1 MGIKHILALTDLSSP
16 SCNGL
21 ALAED
26 IARRLHA
33 RVTVGYVHTHLD
45 VLRGFGGNESNACR
59 LREWVRK
66 EDEEHVARLAAKHIN
81 GLRMAGIET
90 VETHSAREGVGQL
103 LERVRPDL
111 VCMATRGR
119 TGLKH
124 ALLGSVAEHTIRTA
138 WTPALVTRGRSIPHQ
153 RPLCVMLGLDM
164 VDEPAPLVRRTA
176 RLLGPED
183 ELVLV
188 HVVESTSVSRTQ
200 YGSEFALPQPDTP
213 RLEQAVAERLH
224 AIKLPG
230 DGPRLK
236 VAVRNGRPEEALLK
250 LEGELKPHMVVVRTH
265 ARRGFDHLMLDS
277 VSERL
282 ARRCESPV
290 LVFPKTI

>member
-1 MGIKHILALTDLSSP
+1 MSIEHILALTDLSTP

-45 VLRGFGGNESNACR
+45 VLRRFGGDNSNAHR
-59 LREWVRK
+59 LREWVRR
-66 EDEEHVARLAAKHIN
+66 EDEEQLARLAGKHIG
-81 GLRMAGIET
+81 GLRRAGIET
-90 VETHSAREGVGQL
+90 VDARSAREGVGKL

-124 ALLGSVAEHTIRTA
+124 VLLGSVAEHAIRTA
-138 WTPALVTRGRSIPHQ
+138 WTPALVTRGRSISYQ
-153 RPLCVMLGLDM
+153 RPLCVLLGLDM
-164 VDEPAPLVRRTA
+164 VDDPAPLVRRTA

-183 ELVLV
+183 ELVLA
-188 HVVESTSVSRTQ
+188 HVVESACAPLASH
-200 YGSEFALPQPDTP
+200 GSEFALPQPHAPD
-213 RLEQAVAERLH
+213 EQDVAERLH

-236 VAVRNGRPEEALLK
+236 VAVRNGRPDEALLK
-250 LEGELKPHMVVVRTH
+250 LEDELKPDMVVVRTEG
-265 ARRGFDHLMLDS
+265 RRGFDHLMLGS